1 MSPRSL
7 RIIVALATISAVLSC
22 TRTDSVPGPGAVPR
36 ESDPTLLA
44 GLNVSAPTANA
55 MIAADRRAANP
66 SAAPSADVSYVSL
79 LPGTVSGGTT
89 ATVSN
94 LRTAE
99 RLTVALVDGGFDP
112 QPMPASPGD
121 TLQVTVSREAG
132 PDATAFLS
140 VAARVPPRLVRTRPP
155 RGQTDVPL
163 NLVITIVFS
172 EPVDPASVSP
182 TTITLRA
189 GASPVA
195 GEVGV
200 LPGPGYTVEF
210 TPSAPLAPLTTYSLS
225 VSGVANLAGASLAS
239 PVDVTFT
246 TSGSLSS
253 GSIASVMLSLDTAT
267 LDAGSYV
274 QLDAKLKDS
283 AGRITIPSYRSL
295 FWTSTAPDVAYV
307 NSGGSVVAI
316 GAGTATISARSPDPG
331 YPGAG
336 TARITVKPT
345 TTPEGAIVYTFW
357 DFDSALSGLYAV
369 DPDGSNG
376 RFLTGDY
383 DIDPVWSPDGTS
395 IAFRS
400 QRGCNQATS
409 ICHFDLFVVKA
420 NGTGLRRLTT
430 FSGLDVGGM
439 SWSSDGSRI
448 AFAGAVLP
456 RDLSSREALYVV
468 NADGTGLRL
477 LVSAPPGASAS
488 WPDWSPDGRKI
499 AYNVVVA
506 GDTSA
511 INVVDADGS
520 NDTRISR
527 PSASRGDVRPRWSP
541 DGNRIAFTRSWLDVE
556 VTTNGGVHTQP
567 LVMDADGSNVTPIAP
582 VSLEDW
588 YPVWSP
594 DGTRLAVISD
604 QRLDVVNADGS
615 GGGTVRTM
623 FCCAQPGISWR
634 RAASTALPAIKQVGA
649 RP

>member
-7 RIIVALATISAVLSC
+7 RIIVTLPIIVAALSC
-22 TRTDSVPGPGAVPR
+22 RQTDNIPGPGAVTR
-36 ESDPTLLA
+36 KSDSTLVA
-44 GLNVSAPTANA
+44 GLNVSAPVGNA
-55 MIAADRRAANP
+55 TIAAGRSAANS
-66 SAAPSADVSYVSL
+66 SAALSAEVSYVSL
-79 LPGTVSGGTT
+79 VPGTVSDGTT

-99 RLTVALVDGGFDP
+99 RLTVTIVDGGFDP
-112 QPMPASPGD
+112 QPIPASSGD
-121 TLQVTVSREAG
+121 TLQVTVIRAGG

-163 NLVITIVFS
+163 NLVIAIVFS
-172 EPVDPASVSP
+172 EPVDPASVNP
-182 TTITLRA
+182 TTVTLSA
-189 GASPVA
+189 GTSPVP
-195 GEVGV
+195 GEVSVVSGA
-200 LPGPGYTVEF
+200 GYTFEF

-253 GSIASVMLSLDTAT
+253 GSIASVTLSLDTAT

-274 QLDAKLKDS
+274 QLEAKLKDS

-295 FWTSTAPDVAYV
+295 SWTSTAPDVAYV

-316 GAGTATISARSPDPG
+316 GAGTAMISARSPDPR

-336 TARITVKPT
+336 TARITVKPA

-383 DIDPVWSPDGTS
+383 DVDPVWSPDGTS

-400 QRGCNQATS
+400 QRGCNQANS
-409 ICHFDLFVVKA
+409 VCHFDLFVVKA

-439 SWSSDGSRI
+439 SWSPDGSRF

-456 RDLSSREALYVV
+456 RDLSSREGLYVV
-468 NADGTGLRL
+468 NADGSGLRW

-488 WPDWSPDGRKI
+488 WPDWSPDGSKI
-499 AYNVVVA
+499 AYNVVAA
-506 GDTSA
+506 GDTST

-541 DGNRIAFTRSWLDVE
+541 DGKRIAFTRSWLDVE
-556 VTTNGGVHTQP
+556 VTTNGGVRTQA
-567 LVMDADGSNVTPIAP
+567 LVMDANGSNVTPITP
-582 VSLEDW
+582 VSAENS
-588 YPVWSP
+588 YAVWSP
-594 DGTRLAVISD
+594 DGSRLAVITD

-615 GGGTVRTM
+615 GGGSIRTM
-623 FCCAQPGISWR
+623 FCCAQPGFSWR
-634 RAASTALPAIKQVGA
+634 RAAPAGSSVTTQVRV